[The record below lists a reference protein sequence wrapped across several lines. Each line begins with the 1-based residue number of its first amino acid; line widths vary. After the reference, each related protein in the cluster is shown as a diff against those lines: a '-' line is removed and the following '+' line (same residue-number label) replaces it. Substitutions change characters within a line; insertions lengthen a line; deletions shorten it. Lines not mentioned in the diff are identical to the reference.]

1 MSFFGVVFGFSSG
14 LARLGRFGKAKPAAI
29 GNVRIP
35 DERRAKRA
43 ALFMRSVINWS
54 SYVCALAYLRQH
66 LSNMWSLKQ
75 LADVVERSVL
85 NVVDGYDASTELPS
99 GNVDIRHSM
108 FLKYRDEDVRVA
120 SFVDWPHKNPSPKE
134 LAKHGFFH
142 TPLPDVSDR
151 VACCACGKILFNWT
165 EADNIEEGHRKFS
178 PECPIILGIPLQLP
192 SSVSKA
198 PASNLAFFVSNLQ
211 NGQQCEDDRSFPT
224 PPSSGMASET
234 KRDATPAMDG
244 DAPSSGTSAASSLW
258 QFDNADVVHN
268 SENAEDASTL
278 ATSLKRK
285 KSGKKSGRGGK
296 ASDVAG
302 AQSSEDAA
310 AKTVEF
316 ADLVP
321 PLGQAVQGT
330 EVDHNS
336 ASASTA
342 ALVFENAHIL
352 PIEAIARLQD
362 GVQTSFLCSMRLVSG
377 RVDGLWQRL
386 SSLNAKVE
394 IVQRGQWIR
403 DISMHAS
410 DAARTRE
417 QSKAACDEL
426 ASLTAQLQQ
435 RRASL
440 EALGDELAR
449 RERAQREA
457 IEIEASVAQ
466 HRQQLS
472 DLIRKQE
479 CLQLSFASLNAQY
492 EGMDAEVAQRRDELR
507 LQISALVE
515 EKCSLEVA
523 LSLHHERLEAQVPL
537 HFAAHLWFPL
547 NLFCCLSLILT
558 PLLPICI
565 ASALNC
571 NRSPLELIAAE
582 AKKLPLLKRKLI

>member
-1 MSFFGVVFGFSSG
+1 
-14 LARLGRFGKAKPAAI
+14 
-29 GNVRIP
+29 
-35 DERRAKRA
+35 
-43 ALFMRSVINWS
+43 
-54 SYVCALAYLRQH
+54 
-66 LSNMWSLKQ
+66 MWSLKQ

-258 QFDNADVVHN
+258 QFANADVVHN

-330 EVDHNS
+330 EDDHNS

-362 GVQTSFLCSMRLVSG
+362 GVQASFLCSMRLVSG

-537 HFAAHLWFPL
+537 HFATHLWFPL